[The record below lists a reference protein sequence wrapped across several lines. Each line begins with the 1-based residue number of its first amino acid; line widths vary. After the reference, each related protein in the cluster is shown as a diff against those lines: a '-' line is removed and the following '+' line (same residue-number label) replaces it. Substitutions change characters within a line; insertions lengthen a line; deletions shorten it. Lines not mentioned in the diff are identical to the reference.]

1 MPQMNTLKKQKGL
14 STLGWL
20 LVLII
25 TGFFLLCA
33 FKIIPLYAENRFVVS
48 ALKSLIDPVTPL
60 EEMTDGEI
68 KRELSKFYTLNN
80 VRSEGPQNIVIV
92 REAKKVLVTID
103 YETRARLFEDAPLV
117 RTLDVAVLFE
127 NHLDSSAPEKCCK
140 PLSKK

>member
-1 MPQMNTLKKQKGL
+1 MNTLKKQKGL

-25 TGFFLLCA
+25 AGFFLLCA

-48 ALKSLIDPVTPL
+48 ALKSLIDPANPL

-80 VRSEGPQNIVIV
+80 VRSEGPKNIVIV

-103 YETRARLFEDAPLV
+103 YETRARLFEDAPLL

>member
-14 STLGWL
+14 TMLGWL

-25 TGFFLLCA
+25 AAFFLLCA
-33 FKIIPLYAENRFVVS
+33 FKIIPLYAENRYIEA
-48 ALKSLIDPVTPL
+48 ALRSLVEPTTPL

-68 KRELSKFYTLNN
+68 KRKLSNFYTVNN
-80 VRSEGPQNIVIV
+80 VRSEGAKNIVIV

-103 YETRARLFEDAPLV
+103 YETRARLFEDAPLL

>member
-140 PLSKK
+140 PLSKE